1 MDGPDMDRRRMLAVG
16 GVALSVGLAGC
27 GLFDDSTLPETD
39 EVDGDTGEG
48 ETDEDGP
55 LGPEPEN

>member
-48 ETDEDGP
+48 ETDEGGP

>member
-1 MDGPDMDRRRMLAVG
+1 MDRRRMLAVG

-55 LGPEPEN
+55 LGPKPEN

>member
-1 MDGPDMDRRRMLAVG
+1 MDRRRMLAVG

-39 EVDGDTGEG
+39 EVDGDAGEG
-48 ETDEDGP
+48 ETDKDGP